1 MPREPEIQPGSAFH
15 LPAAQQ
21 KNLTTLLGVLG
32 KKEATE
38 AITAIGKMDKGMW
51 SDVRDTVIG
60 LKDFAI
66 GGGISTIKEEIRQ
79 VLNEE
84 VTGIMSPLL
93 NEFQPLFSLFYDAI
107 EPILPLIQ
115 DVVTWIVNVLKPVI
129 QWIADTLGAI
139 IEFLTS
145 GETAATLI
153 PRLFQEL
160 VDFLIDESGGGGTTT
175 GAYGERTGER
185 IGGGGG
191 LVEGIYGDY

>member
-1 MPREPEIQPGSAFH
+1 MPREPEIQPGQAFH

-21 KNLTTLLGVLG
+21 KNMESLLKVLS
-32 KKEATE
+32 KKEATDALTE
-38 AITAIGKMDKGMW
+38 LGKIK
-51 SDVRDTVIG
+51 SDTWTDIKDSVIG
-60 LKDFAI
+60 LKDFVV

-160 VDFLIDESGGGGTTT
+160 VDFLRDEGGTQSTPGGFYDPGLI
-175 GAYGERTGER
+175 GAP
-185 IGGGGG
+185 
-191 LVEGIYGDY
+191 EGPYGDY

>member
-1 MPREPEIQPGSAFH
+1 MPREPEIQPGQAFH
-15 LPAAQQ
+15 LPAAQN
-21 KNLTTLLGVLG
+21 KNIDNLLKIFG
-32 KKEATE
+32 KKEATDALTE
-38 AITAIGKMDKGMW
+38 LGKMDKNTW
-51 SDVRDTVIG
+51 KDVKDTVIG
-60 LKDFAI
+60 LKDFVV

-129 QWIADTLGAI
+129 QWIADTLRAI

-145 GETAATLI
+145 GETAATLL
-153 PRLFQEL
+153 PRLFQDL
-160 VDFLIDESGGGGTTT
+160 VDFLTDEPGGTTV

-191 LVEGIYGDY
+191 LVEGLYGDY